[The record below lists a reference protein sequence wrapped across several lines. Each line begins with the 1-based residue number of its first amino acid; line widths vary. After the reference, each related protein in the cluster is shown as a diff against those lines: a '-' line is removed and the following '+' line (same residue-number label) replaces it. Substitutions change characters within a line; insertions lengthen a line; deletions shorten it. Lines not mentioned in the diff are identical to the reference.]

1 MELIIMGIFMCISF
15 LLGRYT
21 VKEIPIENPVKKVVK
36 KVRKNNNDDFK
47 LDEATIT
54 MLENIENYDGTG
66 LGQKDVPEEV

>member
-21 VKEIPIENPVKKVVK
+21 VKETPIETPIKTEKKKEK
-36 KVRKNNNDDFK
+36 KKNDDVK
-47 LDEATIT
+47 LDEATMV
-54 MLENIENYDGTG
+54 MLENIENYDGSG

>member
-21 VKEIPIENPVKKVVK
+21 VKETPIETPVKIIK
-36 KVRKNNNDDFK
+36 KKKKNDDVK
-47 LDEATIT
+47 LDEATMV
-54 MLENIENYDGTG
+54 MLENIENYDGSG

>member
-21 VKEIPIENPVKKVVK
+21 VKEKPQVTPVRNVIKKVKKQK
-36 KVRKNNNDDFK
+36 EDIKM
-47 LDEATIT
+47 DEATMI
-54 MLENIENYDGTG
+54 MLENIDNYDGSG

>member
-1 MELIIMGIFMCISF
+1 MDLIIMGIFMCISF
-15 LLGRYT
+15 SLGRYT
-21 VKEIPIENPVKKVVK
+21 VKETPKENPIKKVVK
-36 KVRKNNNDDFK
+36 KVNKKKNNDFE